1 MARRSLEA
9 LGRLDPIIITPAPS
23 REHRRRPRRPQL
35 DDLNS
40 PSEIRLW
47 LPDIQK
53 EMAFCLRRAK
63 DPCQPDHRAAKYERK
78 AQKLR
83 DYYRLC
89 CGRLREIDVPY
100 YEDIQSSPS
109 ATESISVTYQVDDGS
124 GSLDSSSENSRLRR
138 VLAPLADLRP
148 DDRLDTNSSYSSG
161 SSFEDVPGEYIRR
174 ETDVV
179 IESDSRPSRY
189 SSRSDD

>member
-1 MARRSLEA
+1 MV
-9 LGRLDPIIITPAPS
+9 TPAPS
-23 REHRRRPRRPQL
+23 RELRRRPRRPQL

-40 PSEIRLW
+40 PSEIRIW
-47 LPDIQK
+47 LPDIEK
-53 EMAFCLRRAK
+53 EIAFCVRKAK
-63 DPCQPDHRAAKYERK
+63 DPCQPDGRAAKYERK

-89 CGRLREIDVPY
+89 CSRLREIDVPY
-100 YEDIQSSPS
+100 CEDIQSSPS
-109 ATESISVTYQVDDGS
+109 ATESISVTYQVDYGS
-124 GSLDSSSENSRLRR
+124 KSSDSTSETSRLRR

-174 ETDVV
+174 EIDIDVDT
-179 IESDSRPSRY
+179 ESGSRPSRY
-189 SSRSDD
+189 SSLSDN